1 MKLEYKIIDSKYEN
15 VKQVL
20 KIEFGISD
28 RLLLRLKNNKKIF
41 VNDNI
46 AFVNDKVKL
55 SDIISVLIDFEED
68 NSNIVPTKM
77 DLKIVYEDD
86 FMLILNKPAGIAI
99 HPSYMHFDTSLSNG
113 VKYYFDS
120 INLKKKIRPINRLDK
135 DTSGLVIFAKNEYI
149 QECLVNQMKNKLFK
163 KEYLAILNGT
173 LEKNKGTINAPIA
186 RENDSIIKRCVRD
199 NGDTSITHY
208 EVIKNLDNI
217 CLVRFML
224 ETGRTHQIR
233 VHSAYIGHPIVGDTL
248 YGVSSNLISR
258 QALHSYKLEF
268 FHPISKEKM
277 CFEIELPDDMKLLL
291 KKEID
296 KS

>member
-55 SDIISVLIDFEED
+55 NDIISVLIDFEED

-99 HPSYMHFDTSLSNG
+99 HPSCMHFDTSLSNG

-135 DTSGLVIFAKNEYI
+135 DTSGLVIFI
-149 QECLVNQMKNKLFK
+149 
-163 KEYLAILNGT
+163 
-173 LEKNKGTINAPIA
+173 
-186 RENDSIIKRCVRD
+186 
-199 NGDTSITHY
+199 
-208 EVIKNLDNI
+208 
-217 CLVRFML
+217 
-224 ETGRTHQIR
+224 
-233 VHSAYIGHPIVGDTL
+233 
-248 YGVSSNLISR
+248 
-258 QALHSYKLEF
+258 
-268 FHPISKEKM
+268 
-277 CFEIELPDDMKLLL
+277 
-291 KKEID
+291 
-296 KS
+296 

>member
-1 MKLEYKIIDSKYEN
+1 MRLDYKIINSKYEN

-55 SDIISVLIDFEED
+55 NDTISVLIDFEED

-77 DLKIVYEDD
+77 DLQIVYEDD

-99 HPSYMHFDTSLSNG
+99 HPSCMHFDTSLSNG

-163 KEYLAILNGT
+163 KEYLAILNGI

-186 RENDSIIKRCVRD
+186 RENNSIIKRCVRD
-199 NGDTSITHY
+199 DGDVSITHY
-208 EVIKNLDNI
+208 EVIKNLDNNL

-233 VHSAYIGHPIVGDTL
+233 VHSAYIGHSIVGDTL
-248 YGVSSNLISR
+248 YGFSSNLISR

-268 FHPISKEKM
+268 IHPISKEKM
-277 CFEIELPDDMKLLL
+277 CFEIELPDDMKLLV
-291 KKEID
+291 E
-296 KS
+296 